1 MRLVCLVSNIRYL
14 RDSSSRKSITKRE
27 FLRFITY
34 GFCAGAMGRS
44 EEYKIFLE
52 SQFQVV
58 SIDEVVVLTLSKFLG
73 IIDSSLASL

>member
-1 MRLVCLVSNIRYL
+1 MRLVCLVSTIRYL
-14 RDSSSRKSITKRE
+14 RDNSSRKSITKRE

-34 GFCAGAMGRS
+34 GFCAGAMRRS

-58 SIDEVVVLTLSKFLG
+58 SIDEVVVLTLSK
-73 IIDSSLASL
+73 IPEDN